1 MKAVIQRALEATVT
15 VEEKVIGEI
24 DNGFVVLVGFTDS
37 DTEKDIHAMVQKLV
51 HLRIFEDE
59 AGKMN
64 RSLKD
69 ANGSILSI
77 SQFTLYGNVQK
88 GRRPSFVH
96 AAHPDKAIELYEAFN
111 QALREE
117 SVPVET
123 GEFGAMM
130 NVQLTNQGPVTLTIE
145 TESGKII
152 S

>member
-1 MKAVIQRALEATVT
+1 MKAVIQRTLEATVT
-15 VEEKVIGEI
+15 VEEKVIGKI
-24 DNGFVVLVGFTDS
+24 DSGFVVLVGFTDS

-51 HLRIFEDE
+51 HLRIFEDG

-69 ANGSILSI
+69 ADGSILSI
-77 SQFTLYGNVQK
+77 SQFTLYGNIQK

-117 SVPVET
+117 SVHVET

>member
-15 VEEKVIGEI
+15 VENKVIGEI
-24 DNGFVVLVGFTDS
+24 DDGFVVLVGFTDS

-69 ANGSILSI
+69 ADGSILSI

-96 AAHPDKAIELYEAFN
+96 AAPPEKAIALYEAFN

-117 SVPVET
+117 SVHVET
-123 GEFGAMM
+123 GEFGSMM
-130 NVQLTNQGPVTLTIE
+130 DVQLTNQGPVTLTIE
-145 TESGKII
+145 TASGKII